1 MRTATLLAVTR
12 LAGTACLV
20 ALGLF
25 LTAAVIPLASRRQR
39 DDMRKWWAG
48 RLLRV
53 LGVRMRHVGDELD
66 NGMLVLANHVSWLDV
81 FAINALAP
89 TTFVCKTEVRRW
101 PAIGWMVARNDTL
114 FLERGRHS
122 AAAALNTRLRSAL
135 DAGRTVVVFPEGTS
149 SDGRQ
154 VLPFHAALLQPAI
167 EGGYPIVPLCVRY
180 RDCSGRYTEVPA
192 YCDDIGFVQSLRAIA
207 ASPSLV
213 AEVCVLPV
221 VSGESS
227 TRREAAERARAAID
241 HRLAQSGAGGALDI
255 SCSHRDAKS
264 ARSQPVAS
272 PNRAP
277 AAFLRV

>member
-1 MRTATLLAVTR
+1 MRAAKLRTVTR
-12 LAGTACLV
+12 LAGTACHV

-25 LTAAVIPLASRRQR
+25 LTAAGIPLASQRQR
-39 DDMRKWWAG
+39 DDLRRWWAC

-53 LGVRMRHVGDELD
+53 LGVRLRYVGGEL
-66 NGMLVLANHVSWLDV
+66 GRGSLVVANHVSWLDV

-89 TTFVCKTEVRRW
+89 TTFVCKAEVRRW

-167 EGGYPIVPLCVRY
+167 DGGYAIVPLCVRY
-180 RDCSGRYTEVPA
+180 RDGAGRCSEAPA
-192 YCDDIGFVQSLRAIA
+192 YCDDIGFLQSLRAIA
-207 ASPSLV
+207 ASSSLV
-213 AEVCVLPV
+213 TEVNVLPAL
-221 VSGESS
+221 SGAGR
-227 TRREAAERARAAID
+227 TRREAAEHARAAID
-241 HRLAQSGAGGALDI
+241 RRLTQSGEGGAPD
-255 SCSHRDAKS
+255 SSSANRDAALADTHCL
-264 ARSQPVAS
+264 ARPS
-272 PNRAP
+272 RAP
-277 AAFLRV
+277 ATFVRA

>member
-1 MRTATLLAVTR
+1 MRAATLRAVTR
-12 LAGTACLV
+12 LAGTACHV

-25 LTAAVIPLASRRQR
+25 LTAAVIPLASQGQR
-39 DDMRKWWAG
+39 DGLRQWWAG

-53 LGVRMRHVGDELD
+53 LGVRLRLIGGEP
-66 NGMLVLANHVSWLDV
+66 GRGTLVVANHVSWLDV

-135 DAGRTVVVFPEGTS
+135 DAGRIVVVFPEGTS

-167 EGGYPIVPLCVRY
+167 EGGHAIVPLCVCY
-180 RDCSGRYTEVPA
+180 RDGSGRYSEAPA

-207 ASPSLV
+207 ASSSV
-213 AEVCVLPV
+213 VTEIHVLPA
-221 VSGESS
+221 VSGEGT

-241 HRLAQSGAGGALDI
+241 RRLAQSGAGGAPDF
-255 SCSHRDAKS
+255 SCAHRDATYAGS
-264 ARSQPVAS
+264 HPIAS

-277 AAFLRV
+277 AALLRA

>member
-1 MRTATLLAVTR
+1 
-12 LAGTACLV
+12 V

-25 LTAAVIPLASRRQR
+25 LTAAVIPLASQRQR
-39 DDMRKWWAG
+39 DGLRQWWAG

-53 LGVRMRHVGDELD
+53 LGLRVRHVGGEL
-66 NGMLVLANHVSWLDV
+66 GRGTLVVANHVSWLDV

-114 FLERGRHS
+114 FLERGRHR
-122 AAAALNTRLRSAL
+122 AAAALNKQLRSAL
-135 DAGRTVVVFPEGTS
+135 DVGRTVVLFPEGTS

-167 EGGYPIVPLCVRY
+167 DGGCAIVPLCMRY
-180 RDCSGRYTEVPA
+180 RDGSGRYSEAPA
-192 YCDDIGFVQSLRAIA
+192 YCADIGFVQSLRAIA

-213 AEVCVLPV
+213 TEIHVLPA
-221 VSGESS
+221 VSGEGT

-241 HRLAQSGAGGALDI
+241 HRLAHSGAGGAPDF
-255 SCSHRDAKS
+255 SCSHRDVTS
-264 ARSQPVAS
+264 ADTHPLAS

-277 AAFLRV
+277 AAFLRA